1 MSVIL
6 NALRQQ
12 EKQSSD
18 QLQGFFW
25 SKAARNPQFSFL
37 KIGLWLGLA
46 ILAGFIL
53 VGVVHWLKTPAPA
66 QKVIVPVVVAP
77 PPDYALQAQ
86 QAFERSDFAG
96 SIGLFQQAL
105 TQKPQDWV
113 LLNNLGL
120 ALSKTGK
127 LEEAESYFFK
137 AISANVNCASCY
149 NNLGDLEMK
158 RGFVDEAEL
167 YYQKATKADPDY
179 ADPYFNLGVLQEKN
193 GELEAAA
200 ESYQSFLDLQTDQK
214 SPLYQKVQRRL
225 KEIQIEE

>member
-12 EKQSSD
+12 EKQSGD
-18 QLQGFFW
+18 QTQGFFW
-25 SKAARNPQFSFL
+25 SSTSKVSRVPYV
-37 KIGLWLGLA
+37 KIGIGLGLA
-46 ILAGFIL
+46 LIAGFS
-53 VGVVHWLKTPAPA
+53 VVVFVRWMQIP
-66 QKVIVPVVVAP
+66 VPVKKTIAPVVAV
-77 PPDYALQAQ
+77 PPDYALLAQ

-96 SIGLFQQAL
+96 SITLFQQAL
-105 TQKPQDWV
+105 AQKPQDWI

-120 ALSKTGK
+120 SLEKTGR

-137 AISANVNCASCY
+137 AIAANVNCASCY

-158 RGFVDEAEL
+158 RGFLDEAEL

-193 GELEAAA
+193 GQLEEAA
-200 ESYQSFLDLQTDQK
+200 ESYQSFLDLQSDKK
-214 SPLYQKVQRRL
+214 SVLYQKVQKRL
-225 KEIQIEE
+225 QEIRAEE

>member
-12 EKQSSD
+12 EKQSGGQS
-18 QLQGFFW
+18 QGFFW
-25 SKAARNPQFSFL
+25 SKAASRSHIPSI
-37 KIGLWLGLA
+37 KIGIGLSVA
-46 ILAGFIL
+46 IISGFML
-53 VGVVHWLKTPAPA
+53 VGFVRWMQRPSPVK
-66 QKVIVPVVVAP
+66 KVAAPVVV
-77 PPDYALQAQ
+77 PPDYGLLAQ

-96 SIGLFQQAL
+96 SITLFQQAL
-105 TQKPQDWV
+105 EKSPQDWV

-127 LEEAESYFFK
+127 FDEAESYFFK
-137 AISANVNCASCY
+137 AVSANINCASCY

-158 RGFVDEAEL
+158 RGFLEEAEL

-193 GELEAAA
+193 GDLEAAA
-200 ESYQSFLDLQTDQK
+200 ESYQSFLDLQSDQK
-214 SPLYQKVQRRL
+214 SPLYQKVKKRL
-225 KEIQIEE
+225 REIQMEG